1 MDYISSQEAADKW
14 GITKRRV
21 QVLCE
26 QQRIKGAF
34 KIGQRAWAIPNDAKK
49 PEDARLKENRKHE
62 E

>member
-26 QQRIKGAF
+26 QQRIKGVF
-34 KIGQRAWAIPNDAKK
+34 KIGQRAWVIPRNAQK
-49 PEDARLKENRKHE
+49 PKDARKKKAIHE
-62 E
+62 